1 MWNSVRPGLAAMFAC
16 LCLTASVT
24 TAQAPPPA
32 SAGTDWRFYG
42 GEPGGTRYSTLDQI
56 NRQNVGRLK
65 VAWSYHMGE
74 LRRKPQVSGEVE
86 PTAFESTP
94 LVVDGTL
101 YFTTPAGRVI
111 ALDADT
117 GKELWQYDTQ
127 PTSVFVQFHQNRG
140 VSYWEGPTSDGRGRD
155 RRIFVGTYDGRL
167 LALDAVTGKPR
178 ADFGDNGSILLRP
191 PTTNWRMVFYA
202 VSSPPAIYKDL
213 VITGA
218 RLQENPSK
226 GPSATVRAF
235 DARTGKLV
243 WEFRSIPRP
252 GEPGHATWEGDSWKD
267 RSGTNV
273 WSVISVDVERG
284 IVFLPFGSPAFDW
297 YGGDRKGN
305 NLYGNSLVAV
315 SADSGT
321 LLWHFQTT
329 HHDVWDYDLPAQ
341 PVLVTVTR
349 NGRRVPAVAQVTKM
363 GMVFVL
369 DRVTGKPIFPV
380 EERPVP
386 QGGFAG
392 EATSATQPFP
402 VAPPPLVRHEVTRN
416 DLSSVTPEAAADCAE
431 LFNSISAGG
440 RIYTPLRS
448 TSTLLVPGPLGGA
461 TWSGAS
467 FDPTSGLLYVNVNDL
482 PTVAALGVVRPGEPA
497 TVGVVQYT
505 WFRDRHGYPCTK
517 PPWGTLNA
525 VDLNDGRIAWRVP
538 LGTVEALERTGVPRT
553 GTSNLGGAIVT
564 AGGLVFVGG
573 TNDARFRAF
582 DARTGSELWSVELD
596 ASAHATP
603 ATYLGKRTG
612 KQFVVVAAGGGGYFS
627 KKEGDALVAFALP

>member
-127 PTSVFVQFHQNRG
+127 PPSVFVQFHQNRG

-538 LGTVEALERTGVPRT
+538 LGTVEALERKGVPRT

-627 KKEGDALVAFALP
+627 KKDGDALVAFALP